1 MARPRKAD
9 RPVRLEI
16 SLPESLH
23 SKLSIILF
31 SSAEGRVPQGAWS
44 SFFETLARQALD
56 RLAQHP
62 VNQLTESNNGTNP

>member
-56 RLAQHP
+56 RLAQHTP
-62 VNQLTESNNGTNP
+62 QPMESNNGTNP

>member
-23 SKLSIILF
+23 AKLSIILF

-44 SFFETLARQALD
+44 SFFEILARQALG
-56 RLAQHP
+56 RLSTLP
-62 VNQLTESNNGTNP
+62 TTEPIDGPHT